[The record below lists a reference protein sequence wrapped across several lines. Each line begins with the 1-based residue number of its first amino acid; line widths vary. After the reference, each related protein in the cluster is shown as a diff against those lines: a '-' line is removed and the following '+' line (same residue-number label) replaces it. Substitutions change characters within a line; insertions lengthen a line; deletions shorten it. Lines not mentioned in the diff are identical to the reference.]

1 MILGEYLKTHA
12 GKGIGD
18 CTDEEL
24 YHALL
29 GMTQELASQK
39 VDGAGKKKLSIFQQ
53 NF

>member
-24 YHALL
+24 YHAL
-29 GMTQELASQK
+29 
-39 VDGAGKKKLSIFQQ
+39 F
-53 NF
+53 FFF